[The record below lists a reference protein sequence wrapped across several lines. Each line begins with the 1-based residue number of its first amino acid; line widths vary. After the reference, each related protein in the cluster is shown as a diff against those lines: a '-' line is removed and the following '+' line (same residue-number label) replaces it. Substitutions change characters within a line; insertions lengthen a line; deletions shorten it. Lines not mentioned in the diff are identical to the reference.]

1 LLPAVRNAD
10 KDTLIIADGFSC
22 REQIAQTTNREALHL
37 AEVIQLALHEVD
49 GKVARES
56 LQARDASQEVAQKP
70 SRLGTAVVASMSIVL
85 VATTF
90 IWRWIRRKAH

>member
-1 LLPAVRNAD
+1 LLPAVRNAA

-22 REQIAQTTNREALHL
+22 REQIAQTTDREALHL

-49 GKVARES
+49 GKVAGES
-56 LQARDASQEVAQKP
+56 LQARDAMQVAAQIP
-70 SRLGTAVVASMSIVL
+70 SRLGIAVVASMSIVL
-85 VATTF
+85 LAATF